1 MFFTLSKILWFL
13 VDPGNLFIIVLSIG
27 VLLLWAGKA
36 RAGRGLVSLALLGAL
51 FVAVFPIGKTMTGML
66 ENRFQR
72 PEPLPDNITGII
84 VLGGV
89 LNQFIAKKRGASA
102 PRIAAG
108 RFFEFIRL
116 ARLYP
121 DARLVFTGGSGSL
134 NSPDIKEAE
143 FAAPLLKSWGLDIGR
158 VTFEADSRNT
168 FENAIFS
175 KALIKPGPDDK
186 WILITSAFHMPRA
199 MGVFRSAGWNVLPAP
214 VEYLTTGDER
224 LFVPQFRFGA
234 GINAFSHAVHEWLGL
249 SFYWLTGRTDTLI
262 PAPAGQD

>member
-1 MFFTLSKILWFL
+1 MFFTLSKILWFI
-13 VDPGNLFIIVLSIG
+13 VDPGNLFIIALTLG

-51 FVAVFPIGKTMTGML
+51 LVAVFPIGKTMTGVL

-72 PEPLPDNITGII
+72 PEPLPEKVTGII

-89 LNQFIAKKRGASA
+89 LNQFIAKKRGATA
-102 PRIAAG
+102 PQIAPG
-108 RFFEFIRL
+108 RFSEFIRL
-116 ARLYP
+116 AGLYP

-134 NSPDIKEAE
+134 KNPDIKEAE
-143 FAAPLLKSWGLDIGR
+143 FVAPLLKFWGLEIGR

-168 FENAIFS
+168 FENATFS
-175 KALIKPGPDDK
+175 KALIKPSPDDT

-199 MGVFRSAGWNVLPAP
+199 MGVFRTAGWKVTPAP

-224 LFVPQFRFGA
+224 LFVPQFRFLSGL
-234 GINAFSHAVHEWLGL
+234 NAFSHAVHEWLGL

-262 PAPAGQD
+262 PAQADQD

>member
-13 VDPGNLFIIVLSIG
+13 ADPGNLFIIALSIG
-27 VLLLWAGKA
+27 VLLLWAGKG
-36 RAGRGLVSLALLGAL
+36 RAGRGLVSLALMGAL
-51 FVAVFPIGKTMTGML
+51 LVAVFPIGKIMTGVL

-72 PEPLPDNITGII
+72 PDPMPDKITGII

-102 PRIAAG
+102 PRIATG
-108 RFFEFIRL
+108 RFSEFIRL
-116 ARLYP
+116 AGLYP
-121 DARLVFTGGSGSL
+121 DAKLVFTGGSGSL
-134 NSPDIKEAE
+134 SNPDIKEAE
-143 FAAPLLKSWGLDIGR
+143 FAAPLLESWGLDIGR

-175 KALIKPGPDDK
+175 KALVKPSPDDK

-199 MGVFRSAGWNVLPAP
+199 MGVFRAAGWNVLPAP
-214 VEYLTTGDER
+214 VEYVTTGEER
-224 LFVPQFRFGA
+224 LFALQFSFRT
-234 GINAFSHAVHEWLGL
+234 GINAFSRAVHEWLGL

>member
-1 MFFTLSKILWFL
+1 MFFTLSKILWFI
-13 VDPGNLFIIVLSIG
+13 VDPGNLFIIVLGLG
-27 VLLLWAGKA
+27 VILLWIGRA

-51 FVAVFPIGKTMTGML
+51 LVTVFPIGKTMTGVL

-72 PEPLPDNITGII
+72 PEPMPDDIAGII

-108 RFFEFIRL
+108 RFAEFIRL
-116 ARLYP
+116 AARYP

-134 NSPDIKEAE
+134 KNPDIKEAE

-175 KALIKPGPDDK
+175 KALIKPKPDDR

-214 VEYLTTGDER
+214 VEYVTTGDER
-224 LFVPQFRFGA
+224 LFAPQFQFRA
-234 GINAFSHAVHEWLGL
+234 GINAFSQAVHEWLGL
-249 SFYWLTGRTDTLI
+249 SFYWLTGRTKSLI
-262 PAPAGQD
+262 PAQAGQD